1 MNAGRGQGS
10 FYVDF
15 LPIHTAVADGLPYDL
30 DAIIATADLQGRE
43 TFQQANGQPL
53 RLLGEVLP
61 DVLVSEILPSIGLHD
76 PQRIAVLLAGDFYT
90 VPALDRRGGS
100 GDVTS
105 VWMAFAENFNWV
117 AGVAGNHDSFGTD
130 SRSRLKSNGRMRF
143 IDQGTVK
150 VGELKIGGLSGI
162 IGDPSRPWRR
172 VEADFNLEV
181 EVLLE
186 SGLDAIVMHDGPSG
200 ALDGQRGYDSTQAI
214 CAAGRP
220 TLIVRGHAHWDDP
233 FSELANGTQ
242 ILNVDQRVV
251 IVRRS

>member
-100 GDVTS
+100 GDVTVFGWRLPKTS
-105 VWMAFAENFNWV
+105 TGSLASRGITIRLVRTRG
-117 AGVAGNHDSFGTD
+117 AG
-130 SRSRLKSNGRMRF
+130 
-143 IDQGTVK
+143 
-150 VGELKIGGLSGI
+150 
-162 IGDPSRPWRR
+162 
-172 VEADFNLEV
+172 
-181 EVLLE
+181 
-186 SGLDAIVMHDGPSG
+186 
-200 ALDGQRGYDSTQAI
+200 
-214 CAAGRP
+214 
-220 TLIVRGHAHWDDP
+220 
-233 FSELANGTQ
+233 
-242 ILNVDQRVV
+242 
-251 IVRRS
+251 